1 MFPQRNIIDSK
12 KLFAAALEECKTD
25 MADTTDVHTKKGM
38 SPSDITS
45 PEDRQRAGDRRR
57 VLEARRFNKRLRLA
71 WLLVGPGI
79 LVMLG
84 ENDAPSMLSY
94 AQTGATYGIGFFL
107 PFIVLTFGMA
117 YVVQEMTVRLAAAT
131 HRGHAELIFN
141 RFGTFWGFFSMLDL
155 VIGNVLTLVTEFIGI
170 RAGLGYFGIP
180 AWMSVIIAFSIVLL
194 ATASRRYFTW
204 ERLALGLAAFNLVFI
219 PAALLAHPSP
229 AAVGGALATWHPL
242 PSQFNTGLLVQLM
255 ADVGATVT
263 PWMLF
268 FQQSAAV
275 DKGITAADIRHGR
288 LDTAIGALVAAAAGI
303 ATVIACA
310 PLFEHHVHLAAVAQ
324 SQFAAVLRPF
334 IGSAGAALFA
344 LGLAEAGTVAAIMIS
359 TSSAYAFGEV
369 ARVPSSLNRSFREA
383 PWFYA
388 SLLGGAAVAAI
399 VVLWPHAPLQAITIT
414 VNVIATLLMPPA
426 LLFLMILVNDREIMG
441 DLTNRRLGN
450 TVGWAIIGLITLMGS
465 TYGLLTVFPQLAH

>member
-1 MFPQRNIIDSK
+1 MS
-12 KLFAAALEECKTD
+12 
-25 MADTTDVHTKKGM
+25 DTRQP
-38 SPSDITS
+38 PSTQIPSSSLTNVS
-45 PEDRQRAGDRRR
+45 SEDRQRANDRLRIQK
-57 VLEARRFNKRLRLA
+57 ARRSNRRMRLV

-79 LVMLG
+79 LAMLG

-107 PFIVLTFGMA
+107 PFILLTFGMA

-141 RFGTFWGFFSMLDL
+141 RFGTFWGFFSMFDL

-170 RAGLGYFGIP
+170 RAGLGYFGVP
-180 AWMSVIIAFSIVLL
+180 AWMSMVIAFSIVLV

-204 ERLALGLAAFNLVFI
+204 ERVALGLAAVNLVFI
-219 PAALLAHPSP
+219 PAALYAHPDP
-229 AAVGGALATWHPL
+229 AAVARAFATWHPL
-242 PSQFNTGLLVQLM
+242 PQHFNTGLLVQLM

-275 DKGITAADIRHGR
+275 DKGITAADVRHGR
-288 LDTAIGALVAAAAGI
+288 LDTAIGALVASAAGI

-310 PLFEHHVHLAAVAQ
+310 PLFEHHVNLAAVSQ

-334 IGSAGAALFA
+334 LGSAGSALFA

-388 SLLGGAAVAAI
+388 SLLGGSAIAAA

-441 DLTNRRLGN
+441 GLANRRLGN
-450 TVGWAIIGLITLMGS
+450 AVGWTIIGVITLMGS
-465 TYGLLTVFPQLAH
+465 VYGLLTVFPQLAH